1 MNEQQCEEENTTECS
16 ITVWKKFQEKNLISP
31 WFRSCKAERGKKRK
45 MRKETDGGGE
55 EKVYFYIHL
64 MTKHSREDAHQ
75 IQGAVGTDVEVGIGG
90 VICKG
95 NS

>member
-1 MNEQQCEEENTTECS
+1 
-16 ITVWKKFQEKNLISP
+16 
-31 WFRSCKAERGKKRK
+31 